1 MRGRRRARPCGR
13 PRRPVHARPPRVALS
28 RPHAR
33 GPEGPARHRTRERDA
48 APRKLAAG
56 GGSDGAR
63 RLARPRA
70 RADGRQGARG
80 ARLVIHHREQQQ
92 RLQEKLRRELGL
104 NVLTAL
110 RDPDVTEVMLN
121 PDGSLW
127 VESQRDGQLDTG
139 ARMSGIQAENLI
151 GTVASMLGT
160 VVNAGSPIVEGEL
173 PLDGNRFEGIL
184 PPVSTAPVFVIRK
197 RPSAVYTLD
206 DYVATG
212 IMEPWQAE
220 ALRESIRTRQNIV
233 IAGGAASGKTT
244 LANALI
250 HEMVVLGGQS
260 ERFVILEDTR
270 ELQCTARNAVQ
281 LRTGDVADLAHLTR
295 VTMRLR
301 PDRIVIGE
309 VRGAEALAL
318 LKAWNTGQPG
328 GLTTVHAN
336 GAAAALVRLDALIQE
351 AGVPPQPQLVVEAVD
366 LLVFITRTAEGRRV
380 RDLAAVTGCD
390 ATSGYRLESLTSASK
405 GGFARGEAFAPSPPP
420 SFSRL
425 SPASF
430 RMPRR
435 RRCCLPCQG
444 TDPPSR

>member
-1 MRGRRRARPCGR
+1 ML
-13 PRRPVHARPPRVALS
+13 H
-28 RPHAR
+28 
-33 GPEGPARHRTRERDA
+33 E
-48 APRKLAAG
+48 
-56 GGSDGAR
+56 
-63 RLARPRA
+63 
-70 RADGRQGARG
+70 
-80 ARLVIHHREQQQ
+80 REQQQ

-110 RDPDVTEVMLN
+110 RDPDITEVMLN

-160 VVNAGSPIVEGEL
+160 VVNAGTPIVEGEL

-197 RPSAVYTLD
+197 RPSVVYTLD
-206 DYVATG
+206 DYVTAG
-212 IMEPWQAE
+212 IIEPWQTE
-220 ALRESIRTRQNIV
+220 ALREAIRTRQNIV
-233 IAGGAASGKTT
+233 IAGRTASGKTT

-250 HEMVVLGGQS
+250 HEMVALGGQA

-318 LKAWNTGQPG
+318 LKAWNTGHPG
-328 GLTTVHAN
+328 GITTVHAN
-336 GAAAALVRLDALIQE
+336 SAAAALVRLDSLVQE
-351 AGVPPQPQLVVEAVD
+351 SGVPPQPTLVAETVD
-366 LLVFITRTAEGRRV
+366 LVAFIVRTPEGRRV
-380 RDLAAVTGCD
+380 RELARVNAYDV
-390 ATSGYRLESLTSASK
+390 
-405 GGFARGEAFAPSPPP
+405 ARGSYVLEPVGPAPTEIEH
-420 SFSRL
+420 
-425 SPASF
+425 A
-430 RMPRR
+430 
-435 RRCCLPCQG
+435 
-444 TDPPSR
+444 